1 MRYAIATA
9 SISAASGTTPAS
21 GTAVLAERINGVVT
35 PVSSD
40 YRTEVSIAQGG
51 QFSGSEPGSS
61 GGKPGRLA
69 PIGSSDGGDDI
80 GKRPSVWTVTPVGS
94 IFGNNR
100 PYSASS
106 LTTIPASQIFPYYNF
121 EDDGTDWSGRDLD
134 LTVTSGSYSTTRVV
148 GSKSANFQD
157 SCHFSHAHNEYLSGG
172 DGAGIRICFW
182 IYPVALGSGGASDF
196 QGIITKGSV
205 NTGSGSPVFTGDWG
219 IFYAQNAAA
228 GTKDLHVVIKTSS
241 VATQILHSMA
251 LSTGAWYFID
261 VVINNYGTSGAGGE
275 TGVASVNVRGA
286 ATSNSGD
293 IDITGNMLGDSNQL
307 LRIGNNSEGDKLGA
321 DSAQFYLDAV
331 SFSNDFTS
339 PTTDEMYNSGSAYA
353 TGYTDQ
359 GVASY
364 LPSAATSLVTG
375 TYQVRGDNDVHTAVT
390 DTTGAVL
397 PAIKIT
403 KPTSTTADV
412 SIEVGTSTS
421 KFVADFT
428 ADPSVGTVRQTSN
441 PKAAEVVRKGNYA
454 NHPIK
459 IHESDNGM
467 IVSTDSARA
476 SECFVDVTSVGS
488 GAADTAELNTSTGP
502 QDITGTVASGAVS
515 RDKSYG
521 EASDPK
527 AAAEAL
533 GYSPGAAITVRNP
546 TGTSYSSGNV
556 LRIEKEGNGW
566 VIL

>member
-35 PVSSD
+35 PITSD
-40 YRTEVSIAQGG
+40 YRTEVSIAQLG
-51 QFSGSEPGSS
+51 QSPGIVSS

-69 PIGSSDGGDDI
+69 PIGSSDGGDHI
-80 GKRPSVWTVTPVGS
+80 GKRDAVWAVTPVGS

-121 EDDGTDWSGRDLD
+121 EDDGTDWSGRGLD

-157 SCHFSHAHNEYLSGG
+157 ACHFSHAHNEYFSGS

-182 IYPVALGSGGASDF
+182 IYPVALGSGGALDF

-205 NTGSGSPVFTGDWG
+205 NTSSGAAVFTGDWG
-219 IFYAQNAAA
+219 IFYAQNAVV
-228 GTKDLHVVIKTSS
+228 GTKDLHVAIKTSTT
-241 VATQILHSMA
+241 AIQILHSMA

-261 VVINNYGTSGAGGE
+261 VVINNYGESLYEGGE
-275 TGVASVNVRGA
+275 GTASVNVRGA
-286 ATSNSGD
+286 STSNSGD
-293 IDITGNMLGDSNQL
+293 IGITGNMLGDSSQL

-321 DSAQFYLDAV
+321 DSARFYIDAV

-353 TGYTDQ
+353 TGYTSI
-359 GVASY
+359 GVESY

-375 TYQVRGDNDVHTAVT
+375 TYQVRGDKDVHTAVT
-390 DTTGAVL
+390 DTTGAVR

-403 KPTSTTADV
+403 KPTSITTDV

-441 PKAAEVVRKGNYA
+441 PKAAEVVWKGKYA
-454 NHPIK
+454 NYPIK
-459 IHESDNGM
+459 VHESDNGM
-467 IVSTDSARA
+467 IISTEQARA
-476 SECFVDVTSVGS
+476 SECFVDVASVGV
-488 GAADTAELNTSTGP
+488 GAADTAESNISTGP
-502 QDITGTVASGAVS
+502 QDMASTVASGAVS
-515 RDKSYG
+515 RNKSYG

-527 AAAEAL
+527 VAAEAL

-556 LRIEKEGNGW
+556 LRIEREGNGW

>member
-35 PVSSD
+35 PISSD
-40 YRTEVSIAQGG
+40 YRTEVSIAYGG
-51 QFSGSEPGSS
+51 QSSGTEPSSNGTPGSLTPS
-61 GGKPGRLA
+61 
-69 PIGSSDGGDDI
+69 GSSDGGDDI
-80 GKRPSVWTVTPVGS
+80 GKRPAVWTVTPVGS
-94 IFGNNR
+94 IFGNDR
-100 PYSASS
+100 PYAASS

-148 GSKSANFQD
+148 GSKSANFQN
-157 SCHFSHAHNEYLSGG
+157 SCHFSHAHNEYFSGG
-172 DGAGIRICFW
+172 DGAGIRISFW
-182 IYPVALGSGGASDF
+182 IYPVALGSGSGLSDV

-205 NTGSGSPVFTGDWG
+205 NGSGTFTGDWG
-219 IFYAQNAAA
+219 VFYSQNLID
-228 GTKDLHVVIKTSS
+228 GSKGLHVVIKTSS
-241 VATQILHSMA
+241 VATAILHSME

-261 VVINNYGTSGAGGE
+261 VVINNYGTSSIGGD
-275 TGVASVNVRGA
+275 TGVCSVNVRGA
-286 ATSNSGD
+286 TTSNTGDISISGD
-293 IDITGNMLGDSNQL
+293 MQGDSSQL
-307 LRIGNNSEGDKLGA
+307 LRIGNNSEGNLLGA
-321 DSAQFYLDAV
+321 NSARFYIDAV

-339 PTTDEMYNSGSAYA
+339 PTTDEMYNSGSAYS
-353 TGYTDQ
+353 TGYTNL
-359 GVASY
+359 GVESY
-364 LPSAATSLVTG
+364 LPSAATTLVTG
-375 TYQVRGDNDVHTAVT
+375 TYQVRGDKDVHTTIT
-390 DTTGAVL
+390 DTTGAVR

-403 KPTSTTADV
+403 KPTSTTTDV

-421 KFVADFT
+421 KFVGDFT

-441 PKAAEVVRKGNYA
+441 PKAAEVVWKGKYA
-454 NHPIK
+454 NYPIK
-459 IHESDNGM
+459 VHESDNGM
-467 IVSTDSARA
+467 IISTDSARA

-488 GAADTAELNTSTGP
+488 GAPDTAESNTTTGP
-502 QDITGTVASGAVS
+502 QDMGGTVASGAVA
-515 RDKSYG
+515 RDKSHG

-527 AAAEAL
+527 AAATAL

>member
-21 GTAVLAERINGVVT
+21 GTAVLAERINGVVSPIT
-35 PVSSD
+35 SD
-40 YRTEVSIAQGG
+40 YRTEVSVSQVG
-51 QFSGSEPGSS
+51 QAPGTGSS
-61 GGKPGRLA
+61 GGKPGSLM
-69 PIGSSDGGDDI
+69 PSGSSDGGDDI
-80 GKRPSVWTVTPVGS
+80 GKRPAVWTVTPVGS
-94 IFGNNR
+94 IFGANR
-100 PYSASS
+100 PFAASS

-134 LTVTSGSYSTTRVV
+134 LTVTSGAYSTTRVV
-148 GSKSANFQD
+148 GSKSADFQNA
-157 SCHFSHAHNEYLSGG
+157 CHFSHAHNEYFSGS
-172 DGAGIRICFW
+172 DGAGIRVSFW
-182 IYPVALGSGGASDF
+182 IYPVALGSGGALDF

-205 NTGSGSPVFTGDWG
+205 DTSSGAAVFTGDWG
-219 IFYAQNAAA
+219 IFYAQNGVA
-228 GTKDLHVVIKTSS
+228 GTKDLHVAIKTSTT
-241 VATQILHSMA
+241 AIQILHSMA
-251 LSTGAWYFID
+251 ISTGAWYFID
-261 VVINNYGTSGAGGE
+261 VVINNYGASHFGGE
-275 TGVASVNVRGA
+275 GTASVNVRGA
-286 ATSNSGD
+286 STSNSGD
-293 IDITGNMLGDSNQL
+293 IDITGNMLGDSSQL

-321 DSAQFYLDAV
+321 DSARFYIDAV

-353 TGYTDQ
+353 TGYTSI
-359 GVASY
+359 GVESY

-375 TYQVRGDNDVHTAVT
+375 TYQVRGDKDVHTAVT
-390 DTTGAVL
+390 DTTGAVR

-412 SIEVGTSTS
+412 SIEVGTSTT

-428 ADPSVGTVRQTSN
+428 ADPSVGTVRQTLN
-441 PKAAEVVRKGNYA
+441 PKAAEVVWKGKYA
-454 NHPIK
+454 NCPIK
-459 IHESDNGM
+459 VHESDNGM
-467 IVSTDSARA
+467 IINDEKSRA
-476 SECFVDVTSVGS
+476 SECFVGVTSVGA
-488 GAADTAELNTSTGP
+488 GAADTAESNTSTGP
-502 QDITGTVASGAVS
+502 QDMAGTVASGAVS

-533 GYSPGAAITVRNP
+533 GYGPGAAITVRNP
-546 TGTSYSSGNV
+546 TSTSYSSGNV

>member
-35 PVSSD
+35 PISSD

-51 QFSGSEPGSS
+51 PFSGSSPGAS
-61 GGKPGRLA
+61 GGKPGKVA
-69 PIGSSDGGDDI
+69 PVGSSDGGDDI

-121 EDDGTDWSGRDLD
+121 EDDGTDWSGRGLD
-134 LTVTSGSYSTTRVV
+134 LTVTNGSYSTTRVV
-148 GSKSANFQD
+148 GSKSANFQN
-157 SCHFSHAHNEYLSGG
+157 SCHFSSPHSEYLASDG
-172 DGAGIRICFW
+172 GAGIRISFW
-182 IYPVALGSGGASDF
+182 IYPVALGSGSGLSDI
-196 QGIITKGSV
+196 QGIITKASV
-205 NTGSGSPVFTGDWG
+205 NGSGVFSGDWG
-219 IFYAQNAAA
+219 IFYSQNLID
-228 GTKDLHVVIKTSS
+228 GSKDLHIATGTTTVT
-241 VATQILHSMA
+241 TQILHSME

-261 VVINNYGTSGAGGE
+261 VVFDNYNS
-275 TGVASVNVRGA
+275 VASVNVRGA
-286 ATSNSGD
+286 DTTNSGN
-293 IDITGNMLGDSNQL
+293 INISGNMAGDASYP
-307 LRIGNNSEGDKLGA
+307 LRIGNNSDGNLLGA
-321 DSAQFYLDAV
+321 NGARFYIDAV

-353 TGYTDQ
+353 TGYTSA
-359 GVASY
+359 GVESY
-364 LPSAATSLVTG
+364 LPSADTSLVTG
-375 TYQVRGDNDVHTAVT
+375 TYQVRGEKDVHTSVT
-390 DTTGAVL
+390 DTTGAVR

-441 PKAAEVVRKGNYA
+441 PKAAEVVWKGKYA

-459 IHESDNGM
+459 VHESDNGM
-467 IVSTDSARA
+467 IVSTDLARV
-476 SECFVDVTSVGS
+476 SECFVNVSSVGS
-488 GAADTAELNTSTGP
+488 GAADTAESNTSTGP
-502 QDITGTVASGAVS
+502 QDMTRTVASGAVS

-527 AAAEAL
+527 SAAEAL

>member
-35 PVSSD
+35 PISSD
-40 YRTEVSIAQGG
+40 YRTEVSVSQAG
-51 QFSGSEPGSS
+51 QAPGTGSS
-61 GGKPGRLA
+61 GGKPGSTRNT
-69 PIGSSDGGDDI
+69 GSSDGGDDI
-80 GKRPSVWTVTPVGS
+80 GKRDAVWTVTPVGS

-100 PYSASS
+100 PQSASS

-121 EDDGTDWSGRDLD
+121 EDDGTDWSGRGLD
-134 LTVTSGSYSTTRVV
+134 LTVTNGSYSTTRVV
-148 GSKSANFQD
+148 GSKSANFQN
-157 SCHFSHAHNEYLSGG
+157 SCHFSRAHNEYFASDG
-172 DGAGIRICFW
+172 GAGIRVSFW
-182 IYPVALGSGGASDF
+182 IYPVALGSGSGASDI
-196 QGIITKGSV
+196 QGIITKASV
-205 NTGSGSPVFTGDWG
+205 DSSSGSAVFDGDWG
-219 IFYAQNAAA
+219 IFYSQNLV
-228 GTKDLHVVIKTSS
+228 GSNDLHVATGTTS
-241 VATQILHSMA
+241 VATQILHGME

-261 VVINNYGTSGAGGE
+261 VVFDNYNS
-275 TGVASVNVRGA
+275 VASVNVRGA
-286 ATSNSGD
+286 ATTNSGN
-293 IDITGNMLGDSNQL
+293 ISIAGNMEGDTSFP
-307 LRIGNNSEGDKLGA
+307 LRIGNNSDGNLLGA
-321 DSAQFYLDAV
+321 NSARFYLDAV

-353 TGYTDQ
+353 TGYTAQ
-359 GVASY
+359 GVESY

-375 TYQVRGDNDVHTAVT
+375 TYQVPGDKDVPVSITGT
-390 DTTGAVL
+390 SGAVR
-397 PAIKIT
+397 PAMKIT
-403 KPTSTTADV
+403 KPTSTSADV
-412 SIEVGTSTS
+412 SIEAGTATS

-441 PKAAEVVRKGNYA
+441 PKAAEVVWKGKYA
-454 NHPIK
+454 NHPIE

-467 IVSTDSARA
+467 IIDSETARA
-476 SECFVDVTSVGS
+476 SECSIGVTSIGAGS
-488 GAADTAELNTSTGP
+488 PYTSRSNSPTGP
-502 QDITGTVASGAVS
+502 QDMGGTVASGAVA

-521 EASDPK
+521 ESSDPE
-527 AAAEAL
+527 AAAKAL